1 VFFSPKKLKSSR
13 KSIQNMMLM
22 LKGSS
27 KVGVQNLS

>member
-1 VFFSPKKLKSSR
+1 
-13 KSIQNMMLM
+13 MMLM